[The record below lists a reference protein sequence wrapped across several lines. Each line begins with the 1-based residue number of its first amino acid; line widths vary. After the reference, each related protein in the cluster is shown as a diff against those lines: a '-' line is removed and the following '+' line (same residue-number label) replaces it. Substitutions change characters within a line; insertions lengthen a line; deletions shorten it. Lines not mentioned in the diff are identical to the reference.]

1 MKLKNMFIFISLL
14 FILLTI
20 SCASATQ
27 EVDIDNALAA
37 SDTAINEVSSDDELR
52 GNVISDENILREPS
66 SSELQSEVNNASEG
80 SISTNDVLTIGE
92 EDIILGAGNVIETK
106 LITPN
111 RTIYVSDAMDGYTYQ
126 VILKD
131 KNGKA
136 LSNKKLTFD
145 FNNQTLTA
153 KTDNVGWAK
162 VNLIAN
168 QAGIY
173 NVLVTFA
180 GDKSHAAI
188 SQNGT
193 IKLVRENTRFVAPNR
208 VFYTKDMAGGYN
220 YSVILK
226 TKDGMPLANKK
237 VMLNIEGKKQ
247 ILMTDDKGYATFYID
262 IDTPGVHI
270 MELKF
275 AGTISCYNGVT
286 ETRTLNLIRI
296 PTSLI
301 APNRVLDIYDV
312 VDGYTYSA
320 ILKDKDNKPLADKT
334 LTLTLNDK
342 KYSAVTGKD
351 GWANFNIELAVE
363 GVNTVDITFEGD
375 KYYNPVIE
383 QRTIKLVKSG
393 NPYGKKAKKA
403 WINCDSGSDDMKK
416 AVADLLRKNGW
427 TVYVDGTGPGY
438 HYDGYFDVTS
448 DYQVYIT
455 LYNGFCAGTIR
466 EAYSS
471 SIQNT
476 LNKKDVTLVV
486 MWDTR
491 DWTNPD
497 GMKPYRYGNF
507 TGYNASKAWD
517 DDFSED
523 DPYIENVGG
532 WLKEQNA
539 KYCAYPSAEGLVA
552 QFLAGGYFALHPEG

>member
-1 MKLKNMFIFISLL
+1 MFIFISLI

-37 SDTAINEVSSDDELR
+37 SDTVINEVSSEELQR
-52 GNVISDENILREPS
+52 NVISDENILRESS
-66 SSELQSEVNNASEG
+66 SSELQSTVSNASEDAV
-80 SISTNDVLTIGE
+80 STNDVLTIGE
-92 EDIILGAGNVIETK
+92 EEIILGSSDSIPTQ
-106 LITPN
+106 LITPS
-111 RTIYVSDAMDGYTYQ
+111 RAIYVSDAMDGYTYQ

-131 KNGKA
+131 KDGKA
-136 LSNKKLTFD
+136 LSDKKLSFD
-145 FNNQTLTA
+145 FNGQTLTA
-153 KTDNVGWAK
+153 KTDNTGWAK
-162 VNLIAN
+162 VKLIAN

-180 GDKSHAAI
+180 GDRDYAAI

-193 IKLVRENTRFVAPNR
+193 IKVVKENTQFVAANR
-208 VFYTKDMAGGYN
+208 VFYTKDMVNGYK

-226 TKDGMPLANKK
+226 TKDGVPLADKK

-247 ILMTDDKGYATFYID
+247 VLMTDGRGYATFD
-262 IDTPGVHI
+262 INIVTPGI
-270 MELKF
+270 YILELKF

-286 ETRTLNLIRI
+286 EIRTLSLIRI
-296 PTSLI
+296 PTSI
-301 APNRVLDIYDV
+301 VAPNRVLYITDV
-312 VDGYTYSA
+312 IDGYDYSA
-320 ILKDKDNKPLADKT
+320 ILKDKDGKPLANQKIIISLNGKSFSATTDKT
-334 LTLTLNDK
+334 GLAK
-342 KYSAVTGKD
+342 VKIVT
-351 GWANFNIELAVE
+351 AIE
-363 GVNTVDITFEGD
+363 GVNKLDIIFNGD
-375 KYYNPVIE
+375 NFYNPVTE
-383 QRTIKLVKSG
+383 HRTIKLIDSG
-393 NPYGKKAKKA
+393 NPYGKKAKRA
-403 WINCDSGSDDMKK
+403 WINADSGSDDMKK

-427 TVYVDGTGPGY
+427 EVYVDGTGPGY

-455 LYNGFCAGTIR
+455 LYNGFCAGTVR
-466 EAYSS
+466 EAYSN

-476 LNKKDVTLVV
+476 LNKKGVV
-486 MWDTR
+486 LISMWDTR

-517 DDFSED
+517 DDFSKD
-523 DPYIENVGG
+523 DPYIENVGA
-532 WLKEQNA
+532 WLKQHNA

-552 QFLAGGYFALHPEG
+552 QFLAGGYFALHPNG